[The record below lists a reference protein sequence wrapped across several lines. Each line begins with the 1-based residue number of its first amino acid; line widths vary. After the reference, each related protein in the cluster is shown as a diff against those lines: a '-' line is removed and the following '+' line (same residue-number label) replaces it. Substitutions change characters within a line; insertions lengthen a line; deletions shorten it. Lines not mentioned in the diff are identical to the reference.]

1 MRKMKSRLA
10 AFLLAGVFLAAAFA
24 VPTSAVDL
32 KIGFVRFEYLF
43 NQYKGTKE
51 AQERLEKELKKW
63 EQDAENMQKDIKD
76 LEDKREKQALLMSE
90 QKKKELDNVIANK
103 KIELNKFVYEKL
115 GQKGDAVKKN
125 DELVKPIIEKINAI
139 IKVIAEEENYDLILD
154 AGFGGVFWAKNKYDL
169 TERILKDLNKQG
181 AQ

>member
-1 MRKMKSRLA
+1 MRLLKTRLPML
-10 AFLLAGVFLAAAFA
+10 LLAGVFLAAATLTPA
-24 VPTSAVDL
+24 AADL
-32 KIGFVRFEYLF
+32 KIGFVRFEYIF

-51 AQERLEKELKKW
+51 AQARLEKELKKW

-90 QKKKELDNVIANK
+90 QKKKELDDIIANK
-103 KIELNKFVYEKL
+103 KIDLNKFVYQKL
-115 GQKGDAVKKN
+115 GQKGDAVQKN

-139 IKVIAEEENYDLILD
+139 IKVIAEEENYDLIMD

-169 TERILKDLNKQG
+169 TERILKELNKQS